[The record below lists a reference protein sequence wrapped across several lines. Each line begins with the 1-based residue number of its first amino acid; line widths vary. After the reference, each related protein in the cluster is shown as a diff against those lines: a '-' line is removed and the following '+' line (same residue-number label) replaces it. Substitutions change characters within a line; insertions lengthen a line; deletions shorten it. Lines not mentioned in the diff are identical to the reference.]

1 MIAPCKNCKDRKL
14 YCHDKCKKYI
24 EWKNKQKSRD
34 AEECEYM
41 NYLEGAMKRMKGNG
55 RWA

>member
-1 MIAPCKNCKDRKL
+1 MIAPCKNCRDRKL